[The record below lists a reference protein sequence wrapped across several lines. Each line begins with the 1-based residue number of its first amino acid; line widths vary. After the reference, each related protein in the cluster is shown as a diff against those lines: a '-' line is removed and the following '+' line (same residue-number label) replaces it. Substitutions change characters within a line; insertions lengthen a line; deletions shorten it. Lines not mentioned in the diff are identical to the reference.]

1 MGKQWKQ
8 CQTLFFGLQ
17 NHCTW
22 WRSHEIERR
31 MFLGR
36 KAMTNLN
43 SVLVS
48 RDITLPTKVRIAKAI
63 GTSGHVQLWELDSKE
78 GRMPKNWCLRTVV
91 LEKTPESPLNSKEIK
106 PVSLKDQPWIFT
118 DAEPEAPVFWSSDL
132 IDSSLEKSLTLGKI
146 EGRRKPGYQSMRW
159 LDSITNTMSMNFDK
173 LQEMVRDREA
183 WRAAVHG
190 LAKSQTRLGD
200 WTTTFLKPFQ
210 CIM

>member
-1 MGKQWKQ
+1 MIASWQESYEKPRQCVEKQR
-8 CQTLFFGLQ
+8 
-17 NHCTW
+17 HCSADKGSYSQGY
-22 WRSHEIERR
+22 R
-31 MFLGR
+31 
-36 KAMTNLN
+36 
-43 SVLVS
+43 
-48 RDITLPTKVRIAKAI
+48 LPYGQVP
-63 GTSGHVQLWELDSKE
+63 LWELDCKE
-78 GRMPKNWCLRTVV
+78 GRAPKNWCLWTVV
-91 LEKTPESPLNSKEIK
+91 LEKTSESPLDSKEIK
-106 PVSLKDQPWIFT
+106 TVNLKRDQPWIFT
-118 DAEPEAPVFWSSDL
+118 VRTDANAETPVFWSSDL